1 MSAVRHVAIVGRD
14 APLWLVSLS
23 LQHALGPAG
32 IAVGA
37 IELPSQLS
45 EHHAYAASPSLN
57 GLHALI
63 GLDRRSVLRDSG
75 GIAVGGQ
82 RHLGWSEQPYFI
94 AFDGPRPAFDG
105 ADIVQHWVAARHD
118 GASGPLE
125 RLSLAAVALARGK
138 VGADGR
144 DPLEFGAIHRGSHLD
159 ARAYSAL
166 LRSVAIERGIGYR
179 EVSSVA
185 PVLEGMSL
193 ARIDCPDGEPVHADL
208 YVDASGTDAV
218 LASAQPADDWT
229 DWGGDLP
236 IRKLWRAS
244 APALQPFP
252 PFAELTRRM
261 QGWSARVPLAN
272 RTAILVA
279 CAEAETSPDV
289 AAAAGT
295 SRVSTSVGEDFA
307 AGCRSAWRD
316 NVVALGDAACRI
328 EPADLMSLHL
338 LHAGIANL
346 IAWIPA
352 AEDETWALR
361 EHVNGVLRRQAESAR
376 DFQAARYRLG
386 KNAGAPSGCLS
397 EALAHRAAVFAARG
411 RVPVFDDDTFDEG
424 LWSLQLAGLG
434 IVPRSAD
441 PRAQRI
447 GQDRREQQLAR
458 LVAAIDAE
466 VARMPTVAADL
477 GG

>member
-1 MSAVRHVAIVGRD
+1 M
-14 APLWLVSLS
+14 
-23 LQHALGPAG
+23 
-32 IAVGA
+32 
-37 IELPSQLS
+37 
-45 EHHAYAASPSLN
+45 
-57 GLHALI
+57 
-63 GLDRRSVLRDSG
+63 
-75 GIAVGGQ
+75 
-82 RHLGWSEQPYFI
+82 
-94 AFDGPRPAFDG
+94 FDG

-144 DPLEFGAIHRGSHLD
+144 DPLESRRDSPRQPSRCPRLFRVAPLGRDRARHRVV
-159 ARAYSAL
+159 ARF
-166 LRSVAIERGIGYR
+166 RP
-179 EVSSVA
+179 VA

-218 LASAQPADDWT
+218 LASAQPADELD
-229 DWGGDLP
+229 GLGRADLP

-295 SRVSTSVGEDFA
+295 SRVSTSVGEGFRRGLPLGV
-307 AGCRSAWRD
+307 AGTMSLRSATPR
-316 NVVALGDAACRI
+316 AGSSRPISCRCT
-328 EPADLMSLHL
+328 L

-346 IAWIPA
+346 I
-352 AEDETWALR
+352 DLDS
-361 EHVNGVLRRQAESAR
+361 RRQR
-376 DFQAARYRLG
+376 DEDMGAARARQRRASAPGGKCARVPGSALRLG

>member
-14 APLWLVSLS
+14 APLWLASLS
-23 LQHALGPAG
+23 LQHALAPAG
-32 IAVGA
+32 IAVSA
-37 IELPSQLS
+37 VELPSQLS
-45 EHHAYAASPSLN
+45 EHHAYAGSPSLN

-63 GLDRRSVLRDSG
+63 GLDRRSVLRESG

-82 RHLGWSEQPYFI
+82 RHVGWSEHPYFI

-105 ADIVQHWVAARHD
+105 ADIVQHWIAARRD
-118 GASGPLE
+118 GASVPLE
-125 RLSLAAVALARGK
+125 RLSLAAVALSRGK

-144 DPLEFGAIHRGSHLD
+144 DPSEFGAIHRGGHLD

-166 LRSVAIERGIGYR
+166 LRSSAIERGIGHR
-179 EVSSVA
+179 ELSSVE
-185 PVLEGMSL
+185 PVFEGTCL
-193 ARIDCPDGEPVHADL
+193 ARIDCPDGEPIHAEL
-208 YVDASGTDAV
+208 YVDASGPDAV
-218 LASAQPADDWT
+218 LASAQPGDDWS
-229 DWGGDLP
+229 DWGSDLP
-236 IRKLWRAS
+236 IRKLWWAS
-244 APALQPFP
+244 APPLQPFP
-252 PFAELTRRM
+252 PFAELTRSAA
-261 QGWSARVPLAN
+261 GWSARIPLAD

-295 SRVSTSVGEDFA
+295 TRVSAPVGEDFV
-307 AGCRSAWRD
+307 AGCRATWRD

-352 AEDETWALR
+352 AADETWALR

-376 DFQAARYRLG
+376 DFQAARYRFG
-386 KNAGAPSGCLS
+386 KDAGASAGGWP

-447 GQDRREQQLAR
+447 GQDQREQQLAR

-477 GG
+477 AG

>member
-1 MSAVRHVAIVGRD
+1 
-14 APLWLVSLS
+14 
-23 LQHALGPAG
+23 
-32 IAVGA
+32 
-37 IELPSQLS
+37 
-45 EHHAYAASPSLN
+45 
-57 GLHALI
+57 
-63 GLDRRSVLRDSG
+63 
-75 GIAVGGQ
+75 
-82 RHLGWSEQPYFI
+82 
-94 AFDGPRPAFDG
+94 
-105 ADIVQHWVAARHD
+105 
-118 GASGPLE
+118 
-125 RLSLAAVALARGK
+125 
-138 VGADGR
+138 
-144 DPLEFGAIHRGSHLD
+144 
-159 ARAYSAL
+159 
-166 LRSVAIERGIGYR
+166 
-179 EVSSVA
+179 
-185 PVLEGMSL
+185 
-193 ARIDCPDGEPVHADL
+193 
-208 YVDASGTDAV
+208 
-218 LASAQPADDWT
+218 
-229 DWGGDLP
+229 
-236 IRKLWRAS
+236 
-244 APALQPFP
+244 
-252 PFAELTRRM
+252 M

-376 DFQAARYRLG
+376 DFQAARYRLR
-386 KNAGAPSGCLS
+386 KRRCRPPALS

-447 GQDRREQQLAR
+447 GQDQREQQLAR

-477 GG
+477 AG